1 MGCHKAGAAKA
12 ENGTRQNGGLQ
23 QMVAQ
28 TSSFAAGEPG
38 FRVTQSIRPVHTL
51 AILYLLGCIIQ
62 YLHLKIF
69 SRLFM
74 LMHACNLST
83 QVVKKGISG
92 VQG

>member
-1 MGCHKAGAAKA
+1 
-12 ENGTRQNGGLQ
+12 
-23 QMVAQ
+23 MVAQ
-28 TSSFAAGEPG
+28 TPSFAAAEPG
-38 FRVTQSIRPVHTL
+38 FRVTQCIRPVHTL
-51 AILYLLGCIIQ
+51 AILYLLGCIIIQ

-83 QVVKKGISG
+83 QEVKEGRSG